1 MVHAARARVKLASLG
16 LAAVLTRAPRATT
29 IGGGEA
35 VAAPEQE
42 RSGRERSV
50 EQELRELRSVND
62 LVRTLTSTLEL
73 PEILRIVLDRLKQL
87 TQAEA
92 LSLMLYDADRQ
103 ELVFAATE
111 TLRENALV
119 GMRLPSSTSLASWV
133 ARGGESVIAND
144 VQQDSRFYPE
154 VDRATQFTTRN
165 LLAVPLRRAD
175 QVVGVIEIANR
186 YGGGR
191 FDAADQARLE
201 ALAREVGATV
211 DVETLCLDATA
222 MRELLTRVVMV
233 VPGEA
238 AALLLLDPAGREL
251 VFRAS
256 RTIQP
261 GVIDGLRLPIDRGIA
276 GWVARN
282 RQAVRLDDVASDP
295 RHYAGVGQQT
305 GLAPRTMICVP
316 LVSKDTLRGVIQVL
330 NKADRSTFTDG
341 ELALAQIL
349 ADHAAIAIENASL
362 YHQAH
367 LASITDDLTGLGN
380 TRRFHQSLA
389 GAIASGR
396 PLSLAV
402 LDLDHF
408 KVVVDRHG
416 HLAGS
421 RAIAQIGRLIGS
433 LLRPG
438 DVPARYGGDEFVIVL
453 PDTGTLEARRIAE
466 SIRQAIEKFQ
476 LVEGE
481 GIDLSGV
488 TASIGL
494 ASFPA
499 QASDA
504 EGLFR
509 RADDAMYAA
518 KRAGRNRV
526 SVAEVIP

>member
-1 MVHAARARVKLASLG
+1 
-16 LAAVLTRAPRATT
+16 
-29 IGGGEA
+29 
-35 VAAPEQE
+35 
-42 RSGRERSV
+42 
-50 EQELRELRSVND
+50 
-62 LVRTLTSTLEL
+62 
-73 PEILRIVLDRLKQL
+73 
-87 TQAEA
+87 
-92 LSLMLYDADRQ
+92 
-103 ELVFAATE
+103 
-111 TLRENALV
+111 
-119 GMRLPSSTSLASWV
+119 
-133 ARGGESVIAND
+133 
-144 VQQDSRFYPE
+144 
-154 VDRATQFTTRN
+154 
-165 LLAVPLRRAD
+165 
-175 QVVGVIEIANR
+175 
-186 YGGGR
+186 
-191 FDAADQARLE
+191 
-201 ALAREVGATV
+201 
-211 DVETLCLDATA
+211 
-222 MRELLTRVVMV
+222 
-233 VPGEA
+233 
-238 AALLLLDPAGREL
+238 
-251 VFRAS
+251 
-256 RTIQP
+256 
-261 GVIDGLRLPIDRGIA
+261 
-276 GWVARN
+276 
-282 RQAVRLDDVASDP
+282 
-295 RHYAGVGQQT
+295 
-305 GLAPRTMICVP
+305 MICVP

-330 NKADRSTFTDG
+330 NKADRSIFTDG

-408 KVVVDRHG
+408 KAVVDQHG

-509 RADDAMYAA
+509 CADDAMYAA

>member
-1 MVHAARARVKLASLG
+1 
-16 LAAVLTRAPRATT
+16 
-29 IGGGEA
+29 

-42 RSGRERSV
+42 RPDRGRSV
-50 EQELRELRSVND
+50 EQELRELRSIND
-62 LVRTLTSTLEL
+62 LIRTLTSTLEL
-73 PEILRIVLDRLKQL
+73 PEILRIVLDRLKRL

-92 LSLMLYDADRQ
+92 LSLMLYDAARQ

-119 GMRLPSSTSLASWV
+119 GLRLPPSRSVASWV
-133 ARGGESVIAND
+133 IRSGESIIAND
-144 VQQDSRFYPE
+144 VQQDARFYPE
-154 VDRATQFTTRN
+154 IDRVAQFTTRN
-165 LLAVPLRRAD
+165 LLAVPLRRGRS
-175 QVVGVIEIANR
+175 VIGVIEAANR
-186 YGGGR
+186 YGGGH
-191 FDAADQARLE
+191 FDDGDRGSLE
-201 ALAREVGATV
+201 ALAQEVGEA
-211 DVETLCLDATA
+211 VEVEALCLDADA
-222 MRELLTRVVMV
+222 MRELLARVVRV
-233 VPGEA
+233 VPSEA
-238 AALLLLDPAGREL
+238 AALLLLDQAGREL

-261 GVIDGLRLPIDRGIA
+261 GVIDGLRLPVDRGIA
-276 GWVARN
+276 GWVARH

-295 RHYAGVGQQT
+295 RHFAAVGAQT
-305 GLAPRTMICVP
+305 GLLPRTMICVP

-330 NKADRSTFTDG
+330 NKVDRSTFTDG
-341 ELALAQIL
+341 ELALAQTL

-362 YHQAH
+362 YHQAY

-396 PLSLAV
+396 PVSLAV

-408 KVVVDRHG
+408 KAVVDRHG

-438 DVPARYGGDEFVIVL
+438 DVAARYGGDEFVVIL
-453 PDTGTLEARRIAE
+453 PDTDIEAARRMAE
-466 SIRQAIEKFQ
+466 SIREAIETCQ
-476 LVEGE
+476 LLEGE
-481 GIDLSGV
+481 GVDLSGV
-488 TASIGL
+488 TASVGL

-499 QASDA
+499 HAGDA

-518 KRAGRNRV
+518 KHAGRNQ
-526 SVAEVIP
+526 VATA